1 MHFLKLSALSLG
13 NKWDFDLID
22 SGNAAVQHAETSRV
36 LSEYSA
42 PEGVKKLS
50 FKRYRSVI
58 QNK

>member
-22 SGNAAVQHAETSRV
+22 SDNAAVQHAEMSRV
-36 LSEYSA
+36 LSECSA
-42 PEGVKKLS
+42 PESVKKLS

>member
-1 MHFLKLSALSLG
+1 VRFLKLSALSLG
-13 NKWDFDLID
+13 DKRDFHLID
-22 SGNAAVQHAETSRV
+22 SGNVAVQHAEMSRV

-50 FKRYRSVI
+50 YKRYRSVI